1 MCVWLFSIGC
11 KNVASCIKSIA
22 HVPWMHII
30 LSPLL
35 ALLGLAI
42 MAVVGLPV
50 VLAKFFPC
58 LAARETAL
66 WKHYRD
72 TVRSGC
78 KAYKEEANT
87 GSQDIVTCCRQCT
100 AELYVLGAPVL
111 LLLML
116 IVLPVGTLIECLLFL
131 TNGLIIGTGAACVT
145 PFSLAG
151 WWTKL
156 LACLHELDKETSSMA
171 FDNAHSC
178 LLLRWATSEA
188 ALAAERAEAE
198 AARSRQLQADRAL
211 AEELQRH
218 SERQLA
224 AAESVQVLV
233 TNATTFATN
242 LANVSAQVNRWF
254 NAATP
259 ANHAGAQKR
268 APSSTVPAFVP
279 VVPSMQATVMAQPVA
294 VQQTVAR
301 PLASSVPRA
310 APLPRAVPV
319 RASASKPAHPWNPP
333 V

>member
-1 MCVWLFSIGC
+1 
-11 KNVASCIKSIA
+11 
-22 HVPWMHII
+22 
-30 LSPLL
+30 
-35 ALLGLAI
+35 
-42 MAVVGLPV
+42 
-50 VLAKFFPC
+50 
-58 LAARETAL
+58 
-66 WKHYRD
+66 
-72 TVRSGC
+72 
-78 KAYKEEANT
+78 
-87 GSQDIVTCCRQCT
+87 
-100 AELYVLGAPVL
+100 
-111 LLLML
+111 
-116 IVLPVGTLIECLLFL
+116 
-131 TNGLIIGTGAACVT
+131 
-145 PFSLAG
+145 
-151 WWTKL
+151 
-156 LACLHELDKETSSMA
+156 MA
-171 FDNAHSC
+171 FDNANSC

-259 ANHAGAQKR
+259 ANHAAAQKR
-268 APSSTVPAFVP
+268 APSSTVPTFVP
-279 VVPSMQATVMAQPVA
+279 VVPSMSIAAPMQATVTAQPVA